1 MIRSKVFKRLIE
13 IAKSNPKSPKEI
25 SERFNI
31 SLATAYDYWN
41 CLKILKA
48 VFTKEIDGEIKKGK
62 RELEELRLE
71 VSELKS
77 KELEK
82 KILKLRLSLDE
93 ILEERKKRLG
103 Y

>member
-1 MIRSKVFKRLIE
+1 VIRSKVFRRLIE
-13 IAKSNPKSPKEI
+13 IARSNPESPKEI
-25 SERFNI
+25 AERFNV

-41 CLKILKA
+41 CLKILKE
-48 VFTKEIDGEIKKGK
+48 VFTREIDKEVEKIK

-77 KELEK
+77 KELEE
-82 KILKLRLSLDE
+82 KILKLKLGLDE

>member
-1 MIRSKVFKRLIE
+1 VIRSKAFRRLIE

-25 SERFNI
+25 AERFNI

-41 CLKILKA
+41 CLKVLRDL
-48 VFTKEIDGEIKKGK
+48 FTKDIDEKMEKIK

-71 VSELKS
+71 VSKLKS
-77 KELEK
+77 KELEEN
-82 KILKLRLSLDE
+82 ILKLKIGLDE
-93 ILEERKKRLG
+93 IIEERKKRLG